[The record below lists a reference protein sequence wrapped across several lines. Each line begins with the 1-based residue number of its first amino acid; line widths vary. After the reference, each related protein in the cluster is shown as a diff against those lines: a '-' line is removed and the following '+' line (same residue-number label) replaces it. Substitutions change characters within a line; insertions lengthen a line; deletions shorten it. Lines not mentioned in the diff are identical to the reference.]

1 MRNQNPF
8 ANPDVISLAELQ
20 KRIMANGVLEYPR
33 KREMSSAIN
42 TVGAWFGLPLDMIP
56 ASATFLR
63 DKFEHVHPAHVNV
76 SKRRVQNVRSLV
88 MSAFRAERLSDKLAP
103 YMCAMTPEWSRLWN
117 IIEGQVYYRTE
128 LSRLFR
134 YCSKQGI
141 LPSGISDAVLSDYLS
156 ALEAETLVKNP
167 RTRHQSVCRVWNKC
181 ASEYREMGW
190 PQITVTVPKYD
201 DRLYSLPWEDIPE
214 AIRSDLDTYL
224 NHLRGDD
231 PFNTQV
237 KPFRPRSIEA
247 ITGHFQRYLS
257 ALHHQGVK
265 LDQYTSLRE
274 LVSTDMFT
282 LGMRWFWDRNGG
294 ATSKHIGE
302 IAWAVRCYAV
312 KYLFADEETCAFYQ
326 SAIGR
331 LRVSNL
337 GLSDKNQ
344 AAMAQFDDQR
354 VVDAYFALPLRLW
367 DKALNSRKN
376 APSSRKSKEAQ
387 LMIQT
392 AVAIEILIFAPI
404 RIGNLQHLR
413 LDEHITWQ
421 GKRMHIHIPKGQVKN
436 EQTLNFLLPE
446 SASKRI
452 KTYIME
458 WRQLFTD
465 TANPYLFP
473 GRKMNPKDDAS
484 LRRQIQKT
492 IWNETGIKLTPHQ
505 FRHAAAKILLDAKP
519 GYYEVVRKVL
529 GHKNLST
536 TYSHYAGAETQ
547 AAVELFDEVIIQHRQ
562 RKSFRQAEETQRS
575 AEPPFMDPLQLYGGK
590 K

>member
-1 MRNQNPF
+1 MRNKNPF
-8 ANPDVISLAELQ
+8 ANPEVISLAMLQ
-20 KRIMANGVLEYPR
+20 DRIMANGVLAYPR

-63 DKFEHVHPAHVNV
+63 DKFEHVHPSHVNV

-88 MSAFRAERLSDKLAP
+88 MSAFRAEGLSDKLAP
-103 YMCAMTPEWSRLWN
+103 YMCTMAPEWSSLWN
-117 IIEGQVYYRTE
+117 LLEGQVYYRTE

-134 YCSKQGI
+134 YCSRQGI
-141 LPSGISDAVLSDYLS
+141 LPSGISDAVLSNYLT

-190 PQITVTVPKYD
+190 PQIEVTVPKYD
-201 DRLYSLPWEDIPE
+201 ERLYSLPWEDIPE

-224 NHLRGDD
+224 NHLKGDD

-237 KPFRPRSIEA
+237 KPFKPRSIEA

-257 ALHHQGVK
+257 ALHHQGVN

-274 LVSTDMFT
+274 LVSTNMFT

-302 IAWAVRCYAV
+302 IAWAVRCYVV
-312 KYLFADEETCAFYQ
+312 KYLGADEETCAFFK

-354 VVDAYFALPLRLW
+354 VVEAYVALPLRLW
-367 DKALNSRKN
+367 DKALNARKN

-436 EQTLNFLLPE
+436 DQNLNFLLPE

-458 WRQLFTD
+458 WRRLFTD

-473 GRKMNPKDDAS
+473 GRKMNPKDDTS

-562 RKSFRQAEETQRS
+562 RKAFNNHGGDHNPS
-575 AEPPFMDPLQLYGGK
+575 EPPFMDPLQLYGGK
-590 K
+590 S

>member
-1 MRNQNPF
+1 MSNLNPF

-20 KRIMANGVLEYPR
+20 KRIMANDGLAYPR

-42 TVGAWFGLPLDMIP
+42 TVGVWFGLPLDMIP

-88 MSAFRAERLSDKLAP
+88 MSAFRSEGLSDKLAP
-103 YMCAMTPEWSRLWN
+103 YMCAMAPEWSRLWD
-117 IIEGQVYYRTE
+117 IIDGQVYYRTK

-141 LPSGISDAVLSDYLS
+141 LPSGISDAVLSDYLT
-156 ALEAETLVKNP
+156 ALEAETLIKNP

-181 ASEYREMGW
+181 TSEYKEMGW
-190 PQITVTVPKYD
+190 PQIEVTVPKYD
-201 DRLYSLPWEDIPE
+201 ERLYSLPWEDIPE
-214 AIRSDLDTYL
+214 AIRSDLDAYL
-224 NHLRGDD
+224 NHLKGDD

-237 KPFRPRSIEA
+237 KPFKPRSIEA

-265 LDQYTSLRE
+265 LDQYTSLKE

-312 KYLFADEETCAFYQ
+312 KYLGADEETCAFFK

-354 VVDAYFALPLRLW
+354 VVEAYVALPLRLW
-367 DKALNSRKN
+367 DKALANHKRT
-376 APSSRKSKEAQ
+376 ASSRKSKEAQ

-421 GKRMHIHIPKGQVKN
+421 AKKMHIHIPKAQVKN
-436 EQTLNFLLPE
+436 DQNLNFLLPE

-458 WRQLFTD
+458 WRRLFTD

-473 GRKMNPKDDAS
+473 GRKMNPKDDTS

-562 RKSFRQAEETQRS
+562 CKSFRKDEETQRS

>member
-20 KRIMANGVLEYPR
+20 KRIMANDGLAYPR
-33 KREMSSAIN
+33 KREMSSAAN

-88 MSAFRAERLSDKLAP
+88 MSAFRAEGLSDKLAP
-103 YMCAMTPEWSRLWN
+103 YMCAMAPEWSRLWD

-128 LSRLFR
+128 LSRIFR

-141 LPSGISDAVLSDYLS
+141 LPSGISDAVLSDYLT

-181 ASEYREMGW
+181 ASEYRDMGW

-201 DRLYSLPWEDIPE
+201 ERLYSLPWEDIPE
-214 AIRSDLDTYL
+214 AIRSDLDAYL
-224 NHLRGDD
+224 NHLKGDD

-302 IAWAVRCYAV
+302 IAWAVRCYVV
-312 KYLFADEETCAFYQ
+312 KYLGADEETCAFFK

-354 VVDAYFALPLRLW
+354 VVEAYVALPLRLW
-367 DKALNSRKN
+367 DKALNARKN

-436 EQTLNFLLPE
+436 DQTLNFLLPE
-446 SASKRI
+446 TASKRI

-458 WRQLFTD
+458 WRRLFTD
-465 TANPYLFP
+465 MANPYLFP
-473 GRKMNPKDDAS
+473 GRKMNPKDDTS
-484 LRRQIQKT
+484 LRRQIQKA

-562 RKSFRQAEETQRS
+562 RKSFRKAEEAQRS

>member
-1 MRNQNPF
+1 MRNKNPF

-20 KRIMANGVLEYPR
+20 KRIMANGVLDYPR

-88 MSAFRAERLSDKLAP
+88 MSAFRAEGITTKLAP
-103 YMCAMTPEWSRLWN
+103 YMMPMAPVWSRLWDLL
-117 IIEGQVYYRTE
+117 EGKVYYRTE

-134 YCSKQGI
+134 YCSRQGI
-141 LPSGISDAVLSDYLS
+141 NPSDISDDVMENYLA

-181 ASEYREMGW
+181 ASEYQEMGW
-190 PQITVTVPKYD
+190 PQIAVTVPKYD
-201 DRLYSLPWEDIPE
+201 ERLYSLPWEDIPE

-224 NHLRGDD
+224 IHLKGDD
-231 PFNTQV
+231 PFSTQV
-237 KPFRPRSIEA
+237 KRFRPRSIEA

-274 LVSTDMFT
+274 LVTFDMFS

-294 ATSKHIGE
+294 GTSKHTGE
-302 IAWAVRCYAV
+302 VAWAIRCYAV
-312 KYLFADEETCAFYQ
+312 KYIGTDEETTGFYAN
-326 SAIGR
+326 AIQT
-331 LRVSNL
+331 LRVRDV

-344 AAMAQFDDQR
+344 TAMAQFDDPK
-354 VVDAYFALPLRLW
+354 VVDAYVSLPLKLW
-367 DKALNSRKN
+367 DKALANHKRTV
-376 APSSRKSKEAQ
+376 SSRKSKEAQ
-387 LMIQT
+387 LMIQA

-404 RIGNLQHLR
+404 RISNLQHLR
-413 LDEHITWQ
+413 LDEHIAWQ

-436 EQTLNFLLPE
+436 DQTLNFLLPE

-473 GRKMNPKDDAS
+473 GRKMNPKDDTS

-536 TYSHYAGAETQ
+536 TYSHYAGAETK

-562 RKSFRQAEETQRS
+562 RKSFRKEEETQRS

>member
-1 MRNQNPF
+1 MSNLNPF

-20 KRIMANGVLEYPR
+20 KRIMANDGLAYPR

-42 TVGAWFGLPLDMIP
+42 TVGVWFGLPLDMIP

-88 MSAFRAERLSDKLAP
+88 MSAFRSEGLSDKLAP
-103 YMCAMTPEWSRLWN
+103 YMCAMAPEWSRLWD
-117 IIEGQVYYRTE
+117 IIDGQVYYRTK

-141 LPSGISDAVLSDYLS
+141 LPSGISDAVLSDYLT
-156 ALEAETLVKNP
+156 ALEAETLIKNP

-181 ASEYREMGW
+181 TSEYKEMGW
-190 PQITVTVPKYD
+190 PQIEVTVPKYD
-201 DRLYSLPWEDIPE
+201 ERLYSLPWEDIPE
-214 AIRSDLDTYL
+214 AIRSDLDAYL
-224 NHLRGDD
+224 NHLKGDD

-237 KPFRPRSIEA
+237 KPFKPRSIEA

-265 LDQYTSLRE
+265 LDQYTSLKE

-312 KYLFADEETCAFYQ
+312 KYLGADEETCAFFK

-354 VVDAYFALPLRLW
+354 VVEAYVALPLRLW
-367 DKALNSRKN
+367 DKALNARKN

-436 EQTLNFLLPE
+436 DQNLNFLLPE

-458 WRQLFTD
+458 WRRLFTD

-473 GRKMNPKDDAS
+473 GRKMNPKDDTS

-519 GYYEVVRKVL
+519 GYYDL
-529 GHKNLST
+529 
-536 TYSHYAGAETQ
+536 
-547 AAVELFDEVIIQHRQ
+547 
-562 RKSFRQAEETQRS
+562 
-575 AEPPFMDPLQLYGGK
+575 
-590 K
+590 

>member
-1 MRNQNPF
+1 MRNQSPF

-20 KRIMANGVLEYPR
+20 KRIMANGVLAYPR

-42 TVGAWFGLPLDMIP
+42 TVAAWFGLPLDMIP

-88 MSAFRAERLSDKLAP
+88 MSAFRAEGLSDKLAS
-103 YMCAMTPEWSRLWN
+103 YMCAMAQEWSRLWDML
-117 IIEGQVYYRTE
+117 EGKVYYRTE

-134 YCSKQGI
+134 YCSRQGI
-141 LPSGISDAVLSDYLS
+141 LPSGISDAVLSDYLA

-181 ASEYREMGW
+181 ASEYKEMGW
-190 PQITVTVPKYD
+190 PQFAVTVPKYD
-201 DRLYSLPWEDIPE
+201 ERLYSLPWEDIPE
-214 AIRSDLDTYL
+214 AIRSDLDIYL
-224 NHLRGDD
+224 IHLKGDD
-231 PFNTQV
+231 PFSTQV
-237 KPFRPRSIEA
+237 KRFRPRSIEA

-274 LVSTDMFT
+274 LVTTDMFS

-312 KYLFADEETCAFYQ
+312 KYIGTDEETTGFYAN
-326 SAIGR
+326 AIQT
-331 LRVSNL
+331 LRVRDV

-344 AAMAQFDDQR
+344 TAMAQFDDPK
-354 VVDAYFALPLRLW
+354 VIDAYVSLPLKLW
-367 DKALNSRKN
+367 DKALANHKRTV
-376 APSSRKSKEAQ
+376 SSRKSKEAQ
-387 LMIQT
+387 LMIQA

-421 GKRMHIHIPKGQVKN
+421 GKRMHIHIPKNQVKN
-436 EQTLNFLLPE
+436 DQTLNFLLPE

-473 GRKMNPKDDAS
+473 GRKMNPKDDTS

-536 TYSHYAGAETQ
+536 TYSHYAGAETK
-547 AAVELFDEVIIQHRQ
+547 AAHELFDEVIIQHRQ
-562 RKSFRQAEETQRS
+562 RKSFRKEEETQRS

>member
-1 MRNQNPF
+1 MHNQNPF
-8 ANPDVISLAELQ
+8 ADPAIISLAELQ
-20 KRIMANGVLEYPR
+20 KRIMANAVLAYPR
-33 KREMSSAIN
+33 KREISSALN
-42 TVGAWFGLPLDMIP
+42 TVGVWFGLPLQMIP
-56 ASATFLR
+56 ASASFLR
-63 DKFEHVHPAHVNV
+63 RKFKRIHPSHVNV
-76 SKRRVQNVRSLV
+76 SKRRVQNVKSLV
-88 MSAFRAERLSDKLAP
+88 MSAFRAEGISQKLAP
-103 YMCAMTPEWSRLWN
+103 YMFKMTEHWIKLYDLIKAQP
-117 IIEGQVYYRTE
+117 YYRTE
-128 LSRLFR
+128 LHRFFR
-134 YCSKQGI
+134 YCSKQG
-141 LPSGISDAVLSDYLS
+141 LNPPNISDDVLADYLQ
-156 ALEAETLVKNP
+156 ALEDETLIDGP
-167 RTRHQSVCRVWNKC
+167 RTRHQSVCRVWNIC
-181 ASEYREMGW
+181 VSEYREMGW
-190 PQITVTVPKYD
+190 PQVTVTVPKYD
-201 DRLYSLPWEDIPE
+201 ERLYSLPWEDIPE
-214 AIRSDLDTYL
+214 AIRSDLDAYL
-224 NHLRGDD
+224 NHLKGDD

-237 KPFRPRSIEA
+237 KPFKPKSLVA
-247 ITGHFQRYLS
+247 ITGHFRRYLS
-257 ALHHQGVK
+257 ALHHQGVN
-265 LDQYTSLRE
+265 LGQYSSLRE
-274 LVSTDMFT
+274 LISTDMFT

-294 ATSKHIGE
+294 KTSKHIGE
-302 IAWAVRCYAV
+302 TAWAIRCYAV
-312 KYLFADEETCAFYQ
+312 KYLSADEETCAFFK
-326 SAIGR
+326 SAISR
-331 LRVSNL
+331 LRVSEP

-344 AAMAQFDDQR
+344 TAMLQFDDPK
-354 VVDAYFALPLRLW
+354 VVDAFVSLPMRLW
-367 DKALNSRKN
+367 DKALANHRN
-376 APSSRKSKEAQ
+376 AGSSRKSKEAQ

-446 SASKRI
+446 SASQRI

-473 GRKMNPKDDAS
+473 GRKMNPKDDTS

-562 RKSFRQAEETQRS
+562 RKSFRKAEETQRS